1 MYEVELD
8 EGVHGAPTA
17 GDWLRKSYRGGWCY
31 LVPGKARKRLGPGV
45 TADVNSLYPSVM
57 HSMSGSRYPVGEPHF
72 WRGDYIP
79 DVCSSPDKYWFVRFR
94 TRFHIKDGML
104 PCVQIKRNPLYPST
118 RWLETSDVWDPVS
131 QSYWG
136 SYVRQGVEF
145 PAIVEMT
152 MTCVDFKQF
161 TEHYALSD
169 FEVLDGCWFE
179 AVEGV
184 FDRYID
190 TYKKIKME
198 SKGARRE
205 EAKLFLNN
213 LYGKMASTTDS
224 SFKVAGLD
232 AEGRLSWRVVHGEDK
247 RPGYIPVGSAITSY
261 ARNFT
266 ITAAQK
272 NYHGP
277 DAPGFCYADTDSIHC
292 DMDASRL
299 EGVPEHPTEFCH
311 WKLESYWD
319 EAWFTRQKTYI
330 EHVTHE
336 DGEAVEPWY
345 NVRCA
350 GMPQRSKG
358 LFIAS
363 LTGKLPDADLTE
375 EEREFC
381 RTRRTVEDFDIGLS
395 VPGKLQ
401 ATAVR
406 GGTVLLEVPFVMRPG
421 LVR

>member
-1 MYEVELD
+1 MPLD
-8 EGVHGAPTA
+8 EGHGAATV
-17 GDWLRKSYRGGWCY
+17 GDWIRKSYRGGWCY
-31 LVPGKARKRLGPGV
+31 LVPGKAKRRLGPGC

-57 HSMSGSRYPVGEPHF
+57 HSMSGSRYPVGEPTF
-72 WRGDYIP
+72 WKGDFIP
-79 DVCSSPDKYWFVRFR
+79 DVCARPDKYWFVRFK
-94 TRFHIKDGML
+94 TRFYLKPGML

-118 RWLETSDVWDPVS
+118 VWLETSDVWDS
-131 QSYWG
+131 R
-136 SYVRQGVEF
+136 RQRYFGTYMKDGKEYPARVEL
-145 PAIVEMT
+145 T
-152 MTCVDFKQF
+152 MTGVDFQQF
-161 TEHYALSD
+161 LEHYMVSD
-169 FEVLDGCWFE
+169 MEIIDGCWFDA
-179 AVEGV
+179 AVGI

-190 TYKKIKME
+190 HYKEIKMN

-213 LYGKMASTTDS
+213 LYGKMAATTDS
-224 SFKVAGLD
+224 SFKVA
-232 AEGRLSWRVVHGEDK
+232 RLSEDGSLAYSVVVADDK

-266 ITAAQK
+266 IAAAQA

-277 DAPGFCYADTDSIHC
+277 DKPGFCYADTDSVHC
-292 DMDASRL
+292 DMEASQL
-299 EGVPEHPTEFCH
+299 VGVPQHPSEFCH

-336 DGEAVEPWY
+336 DGEPVARPYYTVK
-345 NVRCA
+345 CA

-363 LTGKLPDADLTE
+363 LTGVTPTVEMSE
-375 EEREFC
+375 EERMFC
-381 RTRRTVEDFDIGLS
+381 AERRGLEDFDIGLS
-395 VPGKLQ
+395 VPGKLR

-406 GGTVLLEVPFVMRPG
+406 GGTVLKDVPYVMHAG
-421 LVR
+421 YVK